1 MRKRRIGMPNIVLIG
16 MPACG
21 KSVTGVVLAK
31 TLQKGFV
38 DTDLLI
44 QERERRAL
52 QTIIDIEGMQYFK
65 ETEEQVLRELKETD
79 TVVSTGGSA
88 VYYPK
93 AMEYLKERGVIVY
106 LEVSLETVEKRLNN
120 IKTRGVAMGKDDTI
134 EKLYRQRIPLYER
147 YADITIKADELE
159 VEETVAQIKEAL
171 QNR

>member
-1 MRKRRIGMPNIVLIG
+1 MPNIVLIG

-44 QERERRAL
+44 QERERRTL

-79 TVVSTGGSA
+79 AVVSTGGSA

>member
-1 MRKRRIGMPNIVLIG
+1 MPNIVLIG

-79 TVVSTGGSA
+79 AVVSTGGSA

-171 QNR
+171 QNRR